1 MKALFFLRHYND
13 IDHIT
18 PVISKWIESGHQ
30 CDVILVGNPKFR
42 HDYRI
47 KFLNKL
53 GGVRIA
59 PIHDLLPLL
68 EFLKWRL
75 QILLLIGTLRRT
87 FIGPFINILANAYD
101 ARKREP
107 VWRST
112 ARRLLERSFTGIGE
126 GVVVFDWIT
135 RDSPV
140 SLEWVEMVVSTA
152 RAMGFSAVSL
162 PHGDSPHVNQLI
174 RHGEWILEPDALFAA
189 ARIFD
194 KLVVP
199 NVLCARRFQPFL
211 DDQSIAI
218 LGSPRYCDEWLS
230 KLAQF
235 SPVVP
240 PTSPGNSGNR
250 LKIVMFLRKSDFT
263 IFWEEVSE
271 VVEMIAAFP
280 GVKLII
286 KPHTRGGWR
295 QPLTAK
301 SSLRQM
307 PNVSVAEENVHSIH
321 LMNWADVII
330 DLATSVV
337 FEAVKAKKPVLAAD
351 YLHAGRSALAHFMPE
366 TELRCRDDV
375 YKKID
380 GFLSNGCDSFYVEDH
395 RQRFINEMLNAG
407 GPDVLPRYVALLE
420 AQAKAGQGPEVNS
433 RDCGQPGDNSNTPAF
448 QFEAPGSSVNHESI
462 RIPVRHASHE

>member
-18 PVISKWIESGHQ
+18 PVISKWIEAGHQ
-30 CDVILVGNPKFR
+30 CDVILIGNPKFR
-42 HDYRI
+42 QDHRI
-47 KFLNKL
+47 KFLNRL
-53 GGVRIA
+53 DRVRIA
-59 PIHDLLPLL
+59 HIHDLLPLF

-75 QILLLIGTLRRT
+75 QILLLIGTVRRAFT
-87 FIGPFINILANAYD
+87 RPFIRALANAYD

-107 VWRST
+107 IWRST
-112 ARRLLERSFTGIGE
+112 ARRLLERSFTGTGE

-135 RDSPV
+135 KDSPV
-140 SLEWVEMVVSTA
+140 SLEWVEIVVSTA
-152 RAMGFSAVSL
+152 RTMGFSTVSL

-174 RHGEWILEPDALFAA
+174 RRHECNLKPDALFAA

-199 NVLCARRFQPFL
+199 NELCARRFRPFL

-218 LGSPRYCDEWLS
+218 LGSPRYCDEWLG
-230 KLAQF
+230 KLAQL
-235 SPVVP
+235 SPAGP
-240 PTSPGNSGNR
+240 PTGSDRR
-250 LKIVMFLRKSDFT
+250 LKVAMFLRKNDFT
-263 IFWEEVSE
+263 IFWEEVGE

-280 GVKLII
+280 GVELMI

-295 QPLTAK
+295 QPLT

-307 PNVSVAEENVHSIH
+307 PNVSVAEENVHSVH

-337 FEAVKAKKPVLAAD
+337 FEAVKARKPVLAAD
-351 YLHAGRSALAHFMPE
+351 YLHAGRSALAYFMPE

-375 YKKID
+375 YKRID
-380 GFLSNGCDSFYVEDH
+380 GFLSNGCGSFYVEDH
-395 RQRFINEMLNAG
+395 RQRFISEMLDVG

-420 AQAKAGQGPEVNS
+420 SQAQAKRGARSEF
-433 RDCGQPGDNSNTPAF
+433 A
-448 QFEAPGSSVNHESI
+448 
-462 RIPVRHASHE
+462 